1 MINRRLTQEGYTYIS
16 LRNLA
21 APLFRRKRTLIVT
34 FAAVFIGVI
43 MTGALAPPHFTSH
56 MAILVNRE
64 RLDPLVTT
72 EKATEMPA
80 DRATAVTLEEINSE
94 MELLQSSDVLE
105 KVVLASGLD
114 RRQSFSPLGLLR
126 RDQSGAVRVARAVQN
141 LAKDLKVEN
150 KANSNLIDV
159 TYSSPDPHLSH
170 TVLSSLNSFYLEKHA
185 EVHRLPGSLEF
196 FAQQTQ
202 KYRLALEESE
212 ARLRSFGKE
221 AGGAAPDLERSNLAV
236 QVANSVGQQYSTEQ
250 AIAAD
255 EQRVRSDQ
263 EQLKITPQR
272 SATKQDTNAA
282 SLLLEQLGSALLAAQ
297 TKRMQLGM
305 KYDSSYPL
313 VQEADQEVAET
324 KAAIARAET
333 TPYIDQE
340 TDRDPT
346 FELLREDLMR
356 TEVSLAARRAS
367 LTAIKR
373 SIQNME
379 AEMGDLNQK
388 AIIQQDLLR
397 DVKANEDDYLLNRS
411 KRQQEQMSDALDQTA
426 IANVSVA
433 VPPNEPVLPVY
444 GFRSILLIAF
454 AAACVLSAGAA
465 YTVDALDSSFH
476 TPAQVADMLGIPI
489 VVAMPKKAA

>member
-1 MINRRLTQEGYTYIS
+1 
-16 LRNLA
+16 
-21 APLFRRKRTLIVT
+21 
-34 FAAVFIGVI
+34 
-43 MTGALAPPHFTSH
+43 
-56 MAILVNRE
+56 
-64 RLDPLVTT
+64 
-72 EKATEMPA
+72 
-80 DRATAVTLEEINSE
+80 
-94 MELLQSSDVLE
+94 
-105 KVVLASGLD
+105 
-114 RRQSFSPLGLLR
+114 
-126 RDQSGAVRVARAVQN
+126 
-141 LAKDLKVEN
+141 
-150 KANSNLIDV
+150 
-159 TYSSPDPHLSH
+159 
-170 TVLSSLNSFYLEKHA
+170 
-185 EVHRLPGSLEF
+185 
-196 FAQQTQ
+196 
-202 KYRLALEESE
+202 
-212 ARLRSFGKE
+212 
-221 AGGAAPDLERSNLAV
+221 
-236 QVANSVGQQYSTEQ
+236 
-250 AIAAD
+250 
-255 EQRVRSDQ
+255 
-263 EQLKITPQR
+263 
-272 SATKQDTNAA
+272 
-282 SLLLEQLGSALLAAQ
+282 
-297 TKRMQLGM
+297 MQLGM